1 MAERAVDVI
10 RLRMKQGTM
19 AKITDRIDAD
29 TAQLVAEEMGH
40 SVKRVAAAD
49 VEEGLFDKSDD
60 PADLVSRPPVVTI
73 MGHVDHGKTSLLDAI
88 RPTNVAGGPARA
100 DPPPIRPHPMPTP
113 SRPQRPTPPTH

>member
-88 RPTNVAGGPARA
+88 RATNVAGGETARVHPPI
-100 DPPPIRPHPMPTP
+100 PPPPVPPPPPPPHTI
-113 SRPQRPTPPTH
+113 